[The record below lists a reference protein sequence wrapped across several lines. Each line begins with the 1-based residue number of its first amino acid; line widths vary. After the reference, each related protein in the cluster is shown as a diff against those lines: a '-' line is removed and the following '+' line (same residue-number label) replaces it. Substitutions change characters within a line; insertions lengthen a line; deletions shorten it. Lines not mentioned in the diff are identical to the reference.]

1 MVGKSNGE
9 AASGECALASSSDR
23 VGSSALAGLE
33 PKTASSG
40 LHAPASTATSN
51 CTGRTGT
58 STMLHASTS
67 VACAACPLPS
77 GLVGASGPQ
86 RASPNSK
93 SDHDQALWRSRI
105 LCHLPGARKSLT
117 SVLKGRRISSIRT
130 SVLLRMELSGLFCS
144 LPLTCS
150 HFLSVFALHAAIF
163 TDVFFSSPSLVF
175 IQPEQ
180 ALQFLVAHF
189 VGFG

>member
-1 MVGKSNGE
+1 VCSCILLR
-9 AASGECALASSSDR
+9 SGRLLCGFAR
-23 VGSSALAGLE
+23 LE

-51 CTGRTGT
+51 RTRRTGT
-58 STMLHASTS
+58 STVLHTSTS

-86 RASPNSK
+86 RTYPNSK
-93 SDHDQALWRSRI
+93 SDHYQALWRSRT

-117 SVLKGRRISSIRT
+117 SVLKGRRISSSRR
-130 SVLLRMELSGLFCS
+130 SALLRRERSGLSCS
-144 LPLTCS
+144 LPLICS
-150 HFLSVFALHAAIF
+150 HFLSVFALHLAVF
-163 TDVFFSSPSLVF
+163 TDLFFSSPSLAL

-189 VGFG
+189 VGGATCR